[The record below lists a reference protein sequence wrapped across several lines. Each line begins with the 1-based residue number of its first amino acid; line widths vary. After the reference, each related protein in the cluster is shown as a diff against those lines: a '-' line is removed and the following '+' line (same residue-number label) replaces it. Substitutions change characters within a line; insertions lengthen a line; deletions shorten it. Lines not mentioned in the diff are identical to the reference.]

1 MKLHSLPGYAHSR
14 CTFQDGVTVA
24 KAIELQD
31 KFENMGA
38 QLIRQVANNT
48 NDEAGDG
55 TTTSTVLA
63 RAIFSEG
70 CKSVAAGMNPTD
82 LRRGIQKAVDT
93 VVEDLGA
100 LAKPI
105 SSKEEVQQV
114 RRLKYKPPVRVCVS
128 VPVLGVYA
136 PSDGRQKASEE
147 LQLSVNAMITPLGRD

>member
-1 MKLHSLPGYAHSR
+1 MLFVYASSYYA
-14 CTFQDGVTVA
+14 QDGVTVA
-24 KAIELQD
+24 KSIEFKD

-82 LRRGIQKAVDT
+82 LRRGIQKAVD
-93 VVEDLGA
+93 
-100 LAKPI
+100 
-105 SSKEEVQQV
+105 
-114 RRLKYKPPVRVCVS
+114 R
-128 VPVLGVYA
+128 
-136 PSDGRQKASEE
+136 
-147 LQLSVNAMITPLGRD
+147 